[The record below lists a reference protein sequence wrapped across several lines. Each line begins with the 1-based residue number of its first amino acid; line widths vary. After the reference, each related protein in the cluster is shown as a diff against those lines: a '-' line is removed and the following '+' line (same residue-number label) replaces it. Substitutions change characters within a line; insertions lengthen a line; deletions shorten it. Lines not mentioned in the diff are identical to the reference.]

1 MDVGKAAVKMHGCR
15 NPGVLRVDIGKVESL
30 DVDGGAKGESKNH
43 VRGDIGKVES
53 MVVDGATKGKSKNK
67 KDQSQGKP
75 IKITL
80 DSGAGASCWPEKL
93 WKSIPMNPKT
103 RRETRQQMASS

>member
-1 MDVGKAAVKMHGCR
+1 M
-15 NPGVLRVDIGKVESL
+15 
-30 DVDGGAKGESKNH
+30 DVDGGAKGRSKNH
-43 VRGDIGKVES
+43 
-53 MVVDGATKGKSKNK
+53 
-67 KDQSQGKP
+67 KDNTQDKP

-103 RRETRQQMASS
+103 KGVRFSAANGSELKY